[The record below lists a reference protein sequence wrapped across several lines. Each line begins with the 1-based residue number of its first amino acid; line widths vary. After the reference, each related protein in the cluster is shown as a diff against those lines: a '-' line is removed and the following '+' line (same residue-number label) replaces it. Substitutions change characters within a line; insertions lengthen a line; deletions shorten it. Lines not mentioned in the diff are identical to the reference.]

1 MGKLQQL
8 NHILSALS
16 TLYPK
21 TSNTLK
27 ILGLLLLAK
36 KILTLLYSIYRVT
49 LRPRKNFQKRYGR
62 NTWALIT
69 GSSDGIGKGVAVALA
84 RQGFNLVLSARTE
97 SKLEAARA

>member
-1 MGKLQQL
+1 MGKLQQF

-16 TLYPK
+16 ILYPK

-27 ILGLLLLAK
+27 VIGLLLLLK
-36 KILTLLYSIYRVT
+36 KILTLLSSVYRVA

-62 NTWALIT
+62 NSWALIT
-69 GSSDGIGKGVAVALA
+69 GSSDGIGKGVAVGLA
-84 RQGFNLVLSARTE
+84 GQGFNLVLSARTE